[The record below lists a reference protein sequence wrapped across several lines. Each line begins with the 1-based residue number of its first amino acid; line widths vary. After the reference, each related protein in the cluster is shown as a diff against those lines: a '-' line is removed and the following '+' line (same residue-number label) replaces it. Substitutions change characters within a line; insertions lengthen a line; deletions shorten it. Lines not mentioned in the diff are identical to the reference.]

1 MEPLSDID
9 KLRFYRD
16 EVKHEFNLLAMRSTI
31 LVTCQSFLVVPL
43 AILNTVASFRSVL
56 VLVYLI
62 AVLGIFVALILLG
75 PLNAAHRTIEKW
87 LLKQR
92 SLLKISEELRDL
104 VIDRDMIPDV
114 ETDVKKDRD
123 HERSLAFSNV
133 GPWAFSIFWLLS
145 IVWST
150 IRILAGF

>member
-1 MEPLSDID
+1 MEPLSDIV
-9 KLRFYRD
+9 KLSFYRD
-16 EVKHEFNLLAMRSTI
+16 EVKHEFILLAMRSTI

-43 AILNTVASFRSVL
+43 AILNTVASFQSVL
-56 VLVYLI
+56 VPVYLV
-62 AVLGIFVALILLG
+62 AVLGIFVALILMG

-92 SLLKISEELRDL
+92 RLLKTSEELRDL

-114 ETDVKKDRD
+114 ETDVTKDKD
-123 HERSLAFSNV
+123 HERSLAFSKV
-133 GPWAFSIFWLLS
+133 GPWAFCIFWILS
-145 IVWST
+145 VVWST